1 MAQEQNP
8 VKEETTVVP
17 EADKLISDI
26 ADVKKNM
33 VPREEY
39 ERLSQDNAKLRHAL
53 LTGVTEKVVE
63 PLKSA
68 AELKKEYAEAIKA
81 GVTNVKGFETAL
93 KLREAVIN
101 ETGKDPF
108 MTEALMRIDPDFGER
123 VAGALADM
131 VDKSDGNPQM
141 FNAFMSQN
149 LRGA

>member
-33 VPREEY
+33 VSREEY
-39 ERLSQDNAKLRHAL
+39 ERVSQDNAKLKHAL

-63 PLKSA
+63 PPKSA
-68 AELKKEYAEAIKA
+68 TELKREYAESIKS
-81 GVTNVKGFETAL
+81 GVTNAKGFETAL

-101 ETGKDPF
+101 ETGNDPF
-108 MTEALMRIDPDFGER
+108 MTEALTKIDPNFGER
-123 VAGALADM
+123 VAEGLGEILEQSEGD
-131 VDKSDGNPQM
+131 PTM
-141 FNAFMSQN
+141 FNAILSRN
-149 LRGA
+149 LR